1 MIQRHVTPPLVL
13 SLLLLATGCQGRP
26 ADSAGTQHE
35 RDSVLAQ
42 SKIPGA
48 RAVKRALEVGDS
60 ARARVLQED
69 SVATAP

>member
-1 MIQRHVTPPLVL
+1 MNLRPVTFPLL
-13 SLLLLATGCQGRP
+13 LPLLLLATGCQGRS
-26 ADSAGTQHE
+26 ADAGRTQHE

-60 ARARVLQED
+60 ARARVLQQD
-69 SVATAP
+69 SVSTVP

>member
-1 MIQRHVTPPLVL
+1 MIQRHATLPLVL

-26 ADSAGTQHE
+26 ADSAGSQHE
-35 RDSVLAQ
+35 RDSILAQ

-48 RAVKRALEVGDS
+48 RAVKRALEVNDS
-60 ARARVLQED
+60 ARARALLED